1 MTLCTCVIM
10 IQLHLVPTLVPWG
23 AITFAINIQ
32 FWCWQDFNSGHY
44 ATITF
49 GSWVFYFI
57 FCYFSVRL
65 AALRSCGPAAQFCL
79 IHSDRVHWSVLLCVS
94 LLIFLCLFLLRLFI
108 VYSCGLAVFSWS
120 SFRVSIVVYYLFV
133 DVKVGSLVLCIFFLF

>member
-32 FWCWQDFNSGHY
+32 LWCWQDLNSGHY

-65 AALRSCGPAAQFCL
+65 AALRSCGLAAQFCL

-94 LLIFLCLFLLRLFI
+94 LLVFLCFFFVAFVYCLFLW
-108 VYSCGLAVFSWS
+108 SCHFLMVIFSC
-120 SFRVSIVVYYLFV
+120 FNC
-133 DVKVGSLVLCIFFLF
+133 GVLSVCWC